1 MMNAPEKIKQL
12 QEELWQL
19 HAEVNEQQRK
29 IAELHRRLMQ
39 LGGEEKRPPAFF
51 VREKAGLSM
60 ENFIGLRLIHVI
72 GIVVLVIGLSIGVK
86 YAIDRNLISEVMRIA
101 LAYAAGLVLY
111 VLSVRLKNK
120 YQGFSAILVSGGMAS
135 LYFTTYGAYV
145 YYDMLPFALA
155 FTIMIGLTAFT
166 VYQAM
171 VYDRHEIAL
180 LGLVGAYGIPFLIS
194 KNADRADL
202 FFLYITL
209 INMGVVYLCLKK
221 PWKQTGRTAQG
232 ITWLLFIGW
241 AFMRFD
247 IKQQWIGAVFMV
259 IFFLMFLFQAL
270 TKRVFRNQKLE
281 PGDIRQI
288 QVNNGAVYLAALLVF
303 ASPFSRAD
311 AAVVT
316 LAVSFLIAL
325 QAMAF
330 HYLWG
335 EEDAKKT
342 AMAFSFL
349 FFVVFIA
356 FQWKGLVVTLLWL
369 LTAVL
374 VFGLGVVKK
383 HSSLRMASMLLMG
396 ATLLKLVLLDS
407 LVFSTV
413 QKLISYLVL
422 GVLLLVVSYF
432 YQKYKTSL
440 FGDASGARELPE

>member
-1 MMNAPEKIKQL
+1 
-12 QEELWQL
+12 
-19 HAEVNEQQRK
+19 
-29 IAELHRRLMQ
+29 
-39 LGGEEKRPPAFF
+39 
-51 VREKAGLSM
+51 
-60 ENFIGLRLIHVI
+60 
-72 GIVVLVIGLSIGVK
+72 
-86 YAIDRNLISEVMRIA
+86 
-101 LAYAAGLVLY
+101 
-111 VLSVRLKNK
+111 
-120 YQGFSAILVSGGMAS
+120 MAS

-171 VYDRHEIAL
+171 VYDRQEIAL

-202 FFLYITL
+202 FFLYITM

-221 PWKQTGRTAQG
+221 PWKQTGMAAQS
-232 ITWLLFIGW
+232 IIWLLFIGW

-259 IFFLMFLFQAL
+259 IFFLMFLFQSL
-270 TKRVFRNQKLE
+270 TKRMFRNQKLE
-281 PGDIRQI
+281 PGDIRQM

-311 AAVVT
+311 AAIVT
-316 LAVSFLIAL
+316 LVVSFLIAL

-330 HYLWG
+330 HYLWR

-383 HSSLRMASMLLMG
+383 QASLRMASMLLMG

-413 QKLISYLVL
+413 QKVISYLVL

-440 FGDASGARELPE
+440 FGDASGADLPK

>member
-1 MMNAPEKIKQL
+1 MMNEPEKIRKL
-12 QEELWQL
+12 QEELMQL
-19 HAEVNEQQRK
+19 QAEVSEQQRK
-29 IAELHRRLMQ
+29 IAELHRRLIE
-39 LGGEEKRPPAFF
+39 LGGPEKRPAAFS
-51 VREKAGLSM
+51 VREKASLSM

-120 YQGFSAILVSGGMAS
+120 YQGFSAILFSGGMAS

-155 FTIMIGLTAFT
+155 FAIMIGLTAFT

-171 VYDRHEIAL
+171 VYDRQEIAL

-194 KNADRADL
+194 KNAERVDL
-202 FFLYITL
+202 FFLYITI
-209 INMGVVYLCLKK
+209 INIGVVYLCMKK
-221 PWKQTGRTAQG
+221 PWKQTGRIAQS

-259 IFFLMFLFQAL
+259 AFFLLFLFQAL
-270 TKRVFRNQKLE
+270 AKRLFQDQQLE
-281 PGDIRQI
+281 GSDTRQI

-311 AAVVT
+311 AAIVT

-325 QAMAF
+325 QAIAF
-330 HYLWG
+330 HYLWL
-335 EEDAKKT
+335 EENAKKMT
-342 AMAFSFL
+342 AAFSFL
-349 FFVVFIA
+349 LFVVFIA

-413 QKLISYLVL
+413 QKVISYLVL

-440 FGDASGARELPE
+440 FGDSSGADLPK